1 MGMQTIKESVPITT
15 GVPTTPT
22 LSPGTPPPVCRMQSQ
37 FDFST
42 TTEGLDFIDRSYPG
56 MIRPHLALG
65 YIHRSTEDQP
75 SAVEIVSND
84 IIPWLAGHN
93 YRHLVLEIFPR
104 GEWNSRMEHE
114 IRLFN
119 RTGEIGPEMNRFIF
133 VFDQVNFIG
142 LLHAIHA
149 AGIQIHSGGVNY
161 STAGTTILSPD
172 YGTNP
177 AIRARV
183 AREIV
188 VNSVRAIR
196 DLRARG
202 LNSASLNGIMHNDIN
217 PPPEHD
223 PAFSFGHTLS
233 RLFPYAEI
241 ELVMP
246 ELAEVRD
253 NSTDLPL
260 PHACDWS
267 QFIPA
272 SGIRLLS
279 TERTSPRY
287 GTFLIYYSRTP
298 APPTP

>member
-172 YGTNP
+172 
-177 AIRARV
+177 
-183 AREIV
+183 
-188 VNSVRAIR
+188 
-196 DLRARG
+196 
-202 LNSASLNGIMHNDIN
+202 
-217 PPPEHD
+217 
-223 PAFSFGHTLS
+223 
-233 RLFPYAEI
+233 
-241 ELVMP
+241 
-246 ELAEVRD
+246 
-253 NSTDLPL
+253 
-260 PHACDWS
+260 
-267 QFIPA
+267 
-272 SGIRLLS
+272 
-279 TERTSPRY
+279 
-287 GTFLIYYSRTP
+287 
-298 APPTP
+298 